1 MRGWEVLAQAATT
14 TTTTT
19 RTSGATTTTLV
30 QTGSQGGTPVWIPL
44 VAALLGALV
53 GGMASLV
60 ASVLVKRWELKK
72 TTRIRMYDELLP
84 APLEQYRRIVMTMRL
99 FSERG
104 EWHPTPPRM
113 DLLEDAREL
122 HRAGVVAGGREAQ
135 ITERIWTL
143 LHERTD
149 YVVGLGGTTL
159 RWEPN
164 EPEVIRTVYEELESL
179 TDRLH
184 KHLERKLTSRF
195 GLHSLEQRDGHG

>member
-1 MRGWEVLAQAATT
+1 MGAGELLAATT
-14 TTTTT
+14 TTIAQAA
-19 RTSGATTTTLV
+19 RGERSDAWV
-30 QTGSQGGTPVWIPL
+30 PL
-44 VAALLGALV
+44 LSAMLGALV
-53 GGMASLV
+53 GGFLALV
-60 ASVLVKRWELKK
+60 GSVLVKRWELKK

-84 APLEQYRRIVMTMRL
+84 APLEQYRRIVMTMRF

-104 EWHPTPPRM
+104 EWSPTPPRM

-122 HRAGVVAGGREAQ
+122 HRAGVIAGGREAQ

-164 EPEVIRTVYEELESL
+164 EPEVIRAVYKELESL
-179 TDRLH
+179 ADGLQR
-184 KHLERKLTSRF
+184 HLERKLTSRYRRRSPER
-195 GLHSLEQRDGHG
+195 GDGRG